1 MRYPDHPNHTAA
13 CPPSKAMM
21 AAARLRRT
29 FRYPSEDD
37 DNEPEDLDEEH
48 QEKLI
53 ADLEAEDSAKNE
65 LYRKAFL
72 GIPFIASLVFL
83 YTFVTASSARQRL
96 IAILGVSSLAC
107 TAYVLHFMP
116 IEKPERKGKRAV
128 YRVEAEKSPVEKY
141 LVYLN
146 AGLAALLELAA
157 FVSWRQ
163 GRLDDAWRESLPAII
178 MGLTMFVRQ
187 QLAPLDLE
195 ELQKARYELKGA

>member
-1 MRYPDHPNHTAA
+1 
-13 CPPSKAMM
+13 MM

-72 GIPFIASLVFL
+72 SIPFIASLVFL
-83 YTFVTASSARQRL
+83 YTFVTASTARQRL

-107 TAYVLHFMP
+107 TGYILHFMP

-163 GRLDDAWRESLPAII
+163 GRLDDAWRESLPAITL
-178 MGLTMFVRQ
+178 GLTMFVRQ

-195 ELQKARYELKGA
+195 ELQRARYELKGA

>member
-1 MRYPDHPNHTAA
+1 
-13 CPPSKAMM
+13 M

-37 DNEPEDLDEEH
+37 DANEPEDLDEEH

-53 ADLEAEDSAKNE
+53 ADLEAEDNAKND

-72 GIPFIASLVFL
+72 SIPLIASFVFF
-83 YTFVTASSARQRL
+83 YTFVTATTARQRL
-96 IAILGVSSLAC
+96 VAILGASSLAC
-107 TAYVLHFMP
+107 TGYVLHSMP
-116 IEKPERKGKRAV
+116 VEKPERKGKRAV

-163 GRLDDAWRESLPAII
+163 ERLDDAWRESLPAII
-178 MGLTMFVRQ
+178 MGLAMFVRQ